1 VAGVVRVGPSSR
13 VGSRQFNQ
21 NSRFQLLKHANDT
34 VGGHNAQSDAICTQ
48 YGMGSN
54 HTEHCDVSC
63 ARVARPP
70 SVEAS
75 RLASS
80 NCKVT
85 QSPSS
90 RHPRERPLRPRHT
103 ARRAPGPP
111 QGVYWPRKPKVAR
124 GEARSAL
131 GANCSA
137 KSCPKSAKL
146 TRNRPEN
153 VPDALARPWGDYI
166 Y

>member
-103 ARRAPGPP
+103 ARSAPGPL
-111 QGVYWPRKPKVAR
+111 QGVYWPLKPKVTR
-124 GEARSAL
+124 GEARLRAGS
-131 GANCSA
+131 
-137 KSCPKSAKL
+137 
-146 TRNRPEN
+146 
-153 VPDALARPWGDYI
+153 
-166 Y
+166 